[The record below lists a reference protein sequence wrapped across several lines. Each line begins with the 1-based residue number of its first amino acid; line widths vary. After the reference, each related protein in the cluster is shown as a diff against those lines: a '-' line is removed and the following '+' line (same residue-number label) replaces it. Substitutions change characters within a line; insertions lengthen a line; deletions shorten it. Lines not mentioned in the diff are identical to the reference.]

1 MKKTWLTIIAAVLVA
16 AVVCAPAGGP
26 EAQAATMQ
34 LTYSVFFPSSHGQT
48 KAGEAWAR
56 EIEKRTNG
64 QIKINVLAGGALT
77 PADQCFD
84 GTLKGISDLGMSC
97 FAYTRGRFP
106 MMEVLDL
113 PMGYPNGRVATRV
126 ANEFFKKFLPKELEG
141 IKLLYVHA
149 HGPGVLATKKPVSG
163 LADLKGMKIRATG
176 FCAKIAESLGGSPV
190 SMPQGETYEAL
201 SKGTADGTIGP
212 IEVLK
217 GWKQGEVI
225 KSTTDCFDVG
235 YTTAFFVVMNLRK
248 WNSLPPDVRK
258 TFEDVSR
265 EWIDVH
271 GKAWDEA
278 DREGRA
284 FTKSLGNQIITLSPQ
299 ESARWK
305 KAVRPAIEE
314 YIKTAE
320 KKGVPGGKSV
330 KEAESLIAKYKKP
343 SR

>member
-1 MKKTWLTIIAAVLVA
+1 MKKTTSGHLSFIIALA
-16 AVVCAPAGGP
+16 AAFTLLWGA
-26 EAQAATMQ
+26 AAWAATS
-34 LTYSVFFPSSHGQT
+34 LTYSIFFPPTHAQT
-48 KAGEAWAR
+48 KAAETWAR
-56 EIEKRTNG
+56 EVEKRSAG
-64 QIKINVLAGGALT
+64 KIKISLFPGGTLT
-77 PADQCFD
+77 PADQCYD
-84 GTLKGISDLGMSC
+84 GVVKGISDIGMSA

-106 MMEVLDL
+106 QMETLDL
-113 PMGYPNGRVATRV
+113 PLGYPNGLVATRV
-126 ANEFFKKFLPKELEG
+126 ANEFYRILNPKALDNV
-141 IKLLYVHA
+141 KVLYLHA
-149 HGPGVLATKKPVSG
+149 HGPGLLHTKKPVKS
-163 LADLKGMKIRATG
+163 LEDLKGMKIRSTG
-176 FCAKIAESLGGSPV
+176 FSAKVVEMLGGVPV
-190 SMPQGETYEAL
+190 AMPQGETYEAL
-201 SKGTADGTIGP
+201 SKGIADGTIGP

-225 KSTTDCFDVG
+225 KSTTDCYDVG
-235 YTTAFFVVMNLRK
+235 YTTAFFVVMNLKK
-248 WNSLPPDVRK
+248 WNALSPEVRK
-258 TFEDVSR
+258 VFEDVSR
-265 EWIDVH
+265 EWVDVH
-271 GKAWDEA
+271 GRAWDEA